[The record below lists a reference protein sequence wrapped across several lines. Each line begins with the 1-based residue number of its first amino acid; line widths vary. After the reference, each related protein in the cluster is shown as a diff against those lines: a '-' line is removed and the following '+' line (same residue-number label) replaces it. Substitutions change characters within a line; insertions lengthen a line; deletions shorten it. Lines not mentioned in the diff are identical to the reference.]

1 MSRPRRT
8 PLDPSDG
15 LMGDL
20 LDEVAPWAGDRVL
33 LTGTGTSDRLPF
45 PDASFDGAV
54 SLHTLETVSD
64 RGGALSELRRVVHP
78 GGRLAVAVWGPL
90 DENPAFSALADSLY
104 RFGGVRAAAAVHWL
118 SSLSRPD
125 DLRALLSEAGFD
137 QVRVRRRTAAPE
149 IPSMDALLGW
159 FLGTF
164 PIGAAIRSLPIDARG
179 GITADLARSLGPSA
193 AQGIVFTTDVHAA
206 LAQHTAA

>member
-1 MSRPRRT
+1 
-8 PLDPSDG
+8 
-15 LMGDL
+15 MGAL
-20 LDEVAPWAGDRVL
+20 LDEVAHRPRDRVL
-33 LTGTGTSDRLPF
+33 VAGTGASARLPF
-45 PDASFDGAV
+45 PEASFDGVV
-54 SLHTLETVSD
+54 SLHTLETMSD
-64 RGGALSELRRVVHP
+64 RGGALSELRRVVRP

-90 DENPAFSALADSLY
+90 DQNPAFSALADSLH
-104 RFGGVRAAAAVHWL
+104 RRGGVRAAAAVHWL

-137 QVRVRRRTAAPE
+137 QVRVRRRTAVRE

-164 PIGAAIRSLPIDARG
+164 PIGAAIRSLPTDARG
-179 GITADLARSLGPSA
+179 ALTADLARALGPCA

-206 LAQHTAA
+206 LAAQPTAA